1 MESLLVDIRLL
12 IASFRVH
19 QFETGSPLQDYGSK
33 KNPEPGRNREYY
45 TVAIFR
51 LECDAILQIT
61 VRGISV
67 KVPCN
72 QERVY
77 LLFFK

>member
-19 QFETGSPLQDYGSK
+19 QFETGSPLQDYRSK
-33 KNPEPGRNREYY
+33 KKNLEPRRNREYY

-51 LECDAILQIT
+51 LECDAILQMT
-61 VRGISV
+61 VRGISI
-67 KVPCN
+67 KVS
-72 QERVY
+72 
-77 LLFFK
+77 L